1 MPKESPA
8 PAAVPGRLPVLELEE
23 RAVFPYALTTLT
35 VALPENR
42 ALLEEAHQSADLLA
56 VFSVPRTGRR
66 PAAGVGVVA
75 SILRLGAG
83 PGGTGLL
90 LVQGITRARLS
101 LGRKGGPVRHAR
113 VEPLAEEG
121 TAGGKLASAALR
133 RAVLERLDQLSGT
146 ARGVSPEVRDFL
158 GSVDAPGRLADLVSA
173 QLDLPFAQ
181 SSQLIEELGSAAR
194 LKLLLSFL
202 ATELEIQ
209 SIQERLNRQ
218 TRDEMDKRQREY
230 FLRQQME
237 AIQAELSGG
246 DEGSEAETG
255 YRKRLQTL
263 PIPDEVKSVL
273 EKELQKLARLSPF
286 SEEVSQLRAYL
297 DLVFDLPWG
306 KTTAD
311 KLDLVK
317 AQRDLDR
324 DHYGLKKVKERILE
338 YLAVAKLKGT
348 HPGTLFCFVGPP
360 GVGKTSLGRAIART
374 LDRKFVRMSLGGV
387 RDEAEIRGHRRTYV
401 GAMPGRIIQGIKNA
415 GTTNPVFVL
424 DEVDKMGSD
433 WRGDPSS
440 ALLEALDP
448 EQNREFVDHH
458 LGFPFDLSKVMF
470 VATANTLD
478 GIHPALMDRLE
489 VLELP
494 GYTEEEKL
502 AIAKAHLLPRQLE
515 SHGLK
520 GVKVDIPDPTLAAL
534 IRRYTREAGVRNLER
549 GIESLLRKLARKVA
563 RGAAGP
569 FSLQPGDLSRLMG
582 LPRFQEEPRL
592 QTDRPGIAIG
602 MAWTETGGEI
612 LFVEATAI
620 PGSGT
625 LTLTGQLGEVM
636 RESAQAALTYI
647 KEHLAEWGL
656 DHKALAKMDL
666 HIHVPEGAIPKDG
679 PSAGVTMAVSILSTL
694 TGQPVPKDV
703 AFSGEITLRGAILPV
718 GGLREKLL
726 AAQRFRIKTVY
737 LPFANRN
744 ERRELP
750 ASVLKSL
757 DLVWVKTVADVFK
770 RVLPKPK
777 PKAKTGSGKQGAGRT
792 GNKNTPAK
800 GA

>member
-1 MPKESPA
+1 MPKESTA
-8 PAAVPGRLPVLELEE
+8 PSAIPGRLPVLELEE

-35 VALPENR
+35 VSLPESR
-42 ALLEEAHQSADLLA
+42 ALLEEAHTASDLLA
-56 VFSVPRTGRR
+56 VFPVPRGERH

-83 PGGTGLL
+83 QGGNGLL
-90 LVQGITRARLS
+90 LVQGVTRAHLV
-101 LGRKGGPVRHAR
+101 LGRRGGAVRHAR
-113 VEPLAEEG
+113 VNPIHEAQLPSAQ
-121 TAGGKLASAALR
+121 LASAALR
-133 RAVLERLDQLSGT
+133 RAVLERLEQLSGT
-146 ARGVSPEVRDFL
+146 ARGVGTEVREFL
-158 GSVDAPGRLADLVSA
+158 ATVEDPGRLADLVAA
-173 QLDLPFAQ
+173 QLDVPFAQ
-181 SSQLIEELGSAAR
+181 AVPLLEEQDGVAR
-194 LKLLLSFL
+194 LKLLLGFL

-209 SIQERLNRQ
+209 AIQERLNRQ
-218 TRDEMDKRQREY
+218 TRDEMDRRQRDY
-230 FLRQQME
+230 YLRQQME

-246 DEGSEAETG
+246 EEGAGDAENG
-255 YRKRLQTL
+255 YRKKLRTL
-263 PIPDEVKSVL
+263 PIPDEVKAVL
-273 EKELQKLARLSPF
+273 EKETTKLGRLSPF

-306 KTTAD
+306 VVTTD
-311 KLDLVK
+311 SLDLNK

-324 DHYGLKKVKERILE
+324 DHFGLKKVKERILE
-338 YLAVAKLKGT
+338 YLAVAKLKGN
-348 HPGTLFCFVGPP
+348 HPGTLFCLVGPP
-360 GVGKTSLGRAIART
+360 GVGKTSLGRAISRT
-374 LDRKFVRMSLGGV
+374 LGRKFVRMSLGGV

-415 GTTNPVFVL
+415 GSINPVFVL

-440 ALLEALDP
+440 ALLEALDS

-502 AIAKAHLLPRQLE
+502 AIAKAHLLPRLLE

-520 GVKVDIPDPTLAAL
+520 GVEVEIGDAAL
-534 IRRYTREAGVRNLER
+534 GALVRRYTREAGVRNLER
-549 GIESLLRKLARKVA
+549 SIEALLRKLARKVA
-563 RGAAGP
+563 KGARGP
-569 FSLQPGDLSRLMG
+569 FHVQPADLSRLLG
-582 LPRFQEEPRL
+582 LPKFQEEPRL
-592 QTDRPGIAIG
+592 QTDRPGIATG
-602 MAWTETGGEI
+602 LAWTETGGEI

-620 PGSGT
+620 PGTGA

-647 KEHLAEWGL
+647 KEHMEEWGL

-679 PSAGVTMAVSILSTL
+679 PSAGITMAAAILSTL
-694 TGQPVPKDV
+694 TGKNLPRDA

-726 AAQRFRIKTVY
+726 AAQRFHVKTVF
-737 LPFANRN
+737 LPYANRH

-750 ASVLKSL
+750 PSVLKSL
-757 DLVWVKTVADVFK
+757 DLVWVKTVSDVFK
-770 RVLPKPK
+770 RVLPKSAMPK
-777 PKAKTGSGKQGAGRT
+777 KRKAGSPRGKARKAGKR
-792 GNKNTPAK
+792 
-800 GA
+800 